1 MDSKNYAELDWG
13 TKSAAPIRTERV
25 EVTVSVDRLTR
36 DYCKAI
42 VRHVCIEAEK
52 VQAEVQLTEAEV
64 QSYLS
69 FLLTKRCQQIAGT
82 CTDWGKLKS
91 LWIPSYFQWILSC
104 VGEYRDRQ
112 YAIDVIPVMDKPS
125 DLTLEEAFA
134 ISNKLGEFEHVLHL
148 VRAAMPTG
156 TNGDQTVMSCVIID
170 NTIRS
175 LRRDVHPGLTYVAAF
190 ANLQLRKET
199 AFAALYRTQYD
210 DLDTIAM
217 QMSLKDCL

>member
-1 MDSKNYAELDWG
+1 METKNYAELDWG

-25 EVTVSVDRLTR
+25 EVKVSVDRLTN
-36 DYCKAI
+36 DYAKAI
-42 VRHVCIEAEK
+42 VRHVSIEAEK
-52 VQAEVQLTEAEV
+52 VQAEVNLTEDEV
-64 QSYLS
+64 IAYLA
-69 FLLTKRCQQIAGT
+69 FLLTMRCAQIAGT
-82 CTDWGKLKS
+82 CTIWGKLKN

-112 YAIDVIPVMDKPS
+112 YAIDVVPVMEEPS
-125 DLTLEEAFA
+125 TMTLEQAFV

-175 LRRDVHPGLTYVAAF
+175 LRRDVHPALTYVAAF
-190 ANLQLRKET
+190 ANMQLRKET